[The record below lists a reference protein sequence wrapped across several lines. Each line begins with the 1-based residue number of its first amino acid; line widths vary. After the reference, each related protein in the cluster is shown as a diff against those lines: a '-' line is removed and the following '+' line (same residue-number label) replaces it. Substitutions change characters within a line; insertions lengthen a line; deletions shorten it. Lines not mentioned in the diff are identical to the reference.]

1 MLPDGLEP
9 TFLTLRVCCHN
20 QLGDGS
26 KCAGCTGF
34 EPVTSGLTVRCSTN
48 RAHNPIYISNNFYLS
63 RAPDGT
69 RTRNGLSSTLLI
81 KSQKRYHLRHGSVP
95 LFYVCFRFRSGSQ
108 DQICFR
114 FIILIITVWGRRD
127 SNSHS
132 LTCMRRIYSPLIF
145 PATNYPNYISMNLC
159 FFFQRLITYVISFHD

>member
-1 MLPDGLEP
+1 M
-9 TFLTLRVCCHN
+9 
-20 QLGDGS
+20 
-26 KCAGCTGF
+26 
-34 EPVTSGLTVRCSTN
+34 TSGLTVRCSTN

-63 RAPDGT
+63 CAPGGI

-81 KSQKRYHLRHGSVP
+81 KSQKRYQLRHGSVP

-127 SNSHS
+127 SNSHR
-132 LTCMRRIYSPLIF
+132 LICMRRIYSPLIF

-159 FFFQRLITYVISFHD
+159 FFFQHRNHLRDIVSTIKDRNYFSIYKLFLQENKKTSETFVWRFVCI